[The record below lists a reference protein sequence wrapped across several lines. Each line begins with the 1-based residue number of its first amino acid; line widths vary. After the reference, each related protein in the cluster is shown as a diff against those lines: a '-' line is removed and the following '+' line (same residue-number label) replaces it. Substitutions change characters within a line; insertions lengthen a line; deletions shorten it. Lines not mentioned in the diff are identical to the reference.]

1 MLLYKSQNLDYMA
14 TFWMAFHSY
23 RESLRG
29 FVVLE
34 RGKLGL
40 VEERPAECVW
50 EQVVEEEVDLR
61 NSADV

>member
-1 MLLYKSQNLDYMA
+1 
-14 TFWMAFHSY
+14 MAFHSY

-40 VEERPAECVW
+40 ETRARSLGW
-50 EQVVEEEVDLR
+50 ENVIVIDDDLG
-61 NSADV
+61 A